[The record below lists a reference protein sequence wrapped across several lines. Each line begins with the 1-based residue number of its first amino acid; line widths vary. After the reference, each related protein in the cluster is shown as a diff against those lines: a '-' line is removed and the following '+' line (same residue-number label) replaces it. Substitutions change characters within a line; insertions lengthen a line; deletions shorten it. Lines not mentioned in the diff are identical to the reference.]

1 MPEDTKS
8 TTTTAPD
15 LTADPTLA
23 PEPDPTPDP
32 TPAPAPTSAADAARA
47 ELADARAKAAEW
59 HEAADR
65 AASSRYT
72 ERGGALDEAARDARA
87 ARTHAE
93 EAQQQAARER
103 QAADELAREAKQ
115 YEDEIGKTSD
125 STTSGDLRDIATSRA
140 KLADAA
146 AKRAER
152 AEQAANESTA
162 KADALD
168 QRVTELTEATNDNSV
183 PVAIGTA
190 ANRMDIAGDELQ
202 KKVEL
207 LDTADEWE
215 ADAAKFDAEGDT
227 LSAEIYRERA
237 GEVRAQAEAI
247 RPEIPVLD
255 PRILE
260 AADSPWGPP
269 DAGSQQ
275 QPSADGNTVG
285 DEPVPD
291 DQMPDD
297 TWPENDIN
305 PDDIEIEG
313 EPPAAED
320 TETEIDMGGETVPG
334 TDGEA
339 PAGSNSF
346 DETDPWGTDDSADSG
361 QVANNDP
368 WSNEDPLGGDDF
380 GEDTSFASEDDFAIN
395 DAPPADFQSADFSS
409 VDF

>member
-1 MPEDTKS
+1 MPEDTK
-8 TTTTAPD
+8 TTTTPPD
-15 LTADPTLA
+15 ALA
-23 PEPDPTPDP
+23 QPM
-32 TPAPAPTSAADAARA
+32 SAADEARA
-47 ELADARAKAAEW
+47 ELAEVRAKAAEW

-65 AASSRYT
+65 SATTRYS
-72 ERGGALDEAARDARA
+72 ERGGALDETTRDARA
-87 ARTHAE
+87 ARTHSE

-115 YEDEIGKTSD
+115 YEDEIAQTSD
-125 STTSGDLRDIATSRA
+125 STTVGDLRDIATSRA

-168 QRVTELTEATNDNSV
+168 QRVTELTDATNDNSV

-202 KKVEL
+202 MKVEL

-227 LSAEIYRERA
+227 VSAEIYRERA
-237 GEVRAQAEAI
+237 GEVRAQAEAM

-255 PRILE
+255 PRVLE

-275 QPSADGNTVG
+275 PPSADGSGNDAPSDGNTVG
-285 DEPVPD
+285 DEP
-291 DQMPDD
+291 MPDD
-297 TWPENDIN
+297 TWPEDENDIN
-305 PDDIEIEG
+305 PDDIEIDGEG
-313 EPPAAED
+313 PAQAPAAED
-320 TETEIDMGGETVPG
+320 TESEIDMGGDTG
-334 TDGEA
+334 TSTDGEA
-339 PAGSNSF
+339 PTGSNSF
-346 DETDPWGTDDSADSG
+346 DVTDPWGTEDSGDSG
-361 QVANNDP
+361 QVASDP
-368 WSNEDPLGGDDF
+368 WSNEDPLGGDNF
-380 GEDTSFASEDDFAIN
+380 GEDTSFTSEDDLAFNDSQTDDFASG
-395 DAPPADFQSADFSS
+395 DFQSADFSS
-409 VDF
+409 ADF